1 MNKPYALDFDGLD
14 GLYELNPSI
23 SIQKTNDP
31 ITLSRDKNSDDKI
44 VPSKRSSSFLL
55 GFSLFAFSS
64 LIIYVGG
71 GFLHKDAPKIE
82 PLVKLKDNNIDKE
95 IELQAVKNEKQ
106 KILDGINDI
115 KKKLAEGK
123 KINPSKLP
131 GTTLRTL
138 SNNEIDRNILEEDS
152 SETPII
158 NTDSLI
164 PDDLKKYSE
173 TVQPNKESFNK
184 KALVSLA
191 KDKER
196 TFDALVLN
204 EAYLDKT
211 ELEPKPVELVK
222 KGVEFNTVDNTVATR
237 AKNEE
242 RENSKP
248 NLKPSGLTT
257 GSISN
262 IATTHDTLNNNT
274 INSNEISSYILRF
287 DFNKTAILSL
297 STPKEATLKSF
308 LQRCPNDIQ
317 VVGHTCNLGSVSD
330 NQAIGRIRAEEVK
343 DLLVKIGFSAERIQV
358 LSGGQNEPV
367 ASNSTFAGRA
377 LNRRVVVDCFSQ
389 SENNKKRK

>member
-1 MNKPYALDFDGLD
+1 MNKPYTLDFDGLD

-23 SIQKTNDP
+23 SIQKTNNP
-31 ITLSRDKNSDDKI
+31 IALSRDRNSNEKI
-44 VPSKRSSSFLL
+44 APSKRPSSSFLL
-55 GFSLFAFSS
+55 GFSLLALSG

-82 PLVKLKDNNIDKE
+82 PLVELKDNNKDKE
-95 IELQAVKNEKQ
+95 TELLTVKKEKQ
-106 KILDGINDI
+106 KILDEINDI
-115 KKKLAEGK
+115 KEKLAEGK

-131 GTTLRTL
+131 GTTL
-138 SNNEIDRNILEEDS
+138 SNNEINRNIQEEFS

-173 TVQPNKESFNK
+173 TVQLNKESINK
-184 KALVSLA
+184 KAPVSLA

-196 TFDALVLN
+196 TFDTLVLN
-204 EAYLDKT
+204 EAYLDET
-211 ELEPKPVELVK
+211 ELEPKPVERVK
-222 KGVEFNTVDNTVATR
+222 KGVEFNNVDSAIATQ

-248 NLKPSGLTT
+248 NLKPTDLATVSM
-257 GSISN
+257 SN
-262 IATTHDTLNNNT
+262 ITTKHGTLNNNT
-274 INSNEISSYILRF
+274 INNNKISSHILRF
-287 DFNKTAILSL
+287 DFNKTTILSL
-297 STPKEATLKSF
+297 STPKEATLRNF
-308 LQRCPNDIQ
+308 LQRCPDDIQ

-367 ASNSTFAGRA
+367 ASNSTLAGRT